1 MANKLKFILFG
12 TFPSWRLYG
21 VNERVKKQNKIYI
34 HTYALKNVN
43 TTKATMLN
51 LHFRDSFTS
60 KRLHITVY
68 ICLAERC

>member
-21 VNERVKKQNKIYI
+21 VNERVKKKQNI
-34 HTYALKNVN
+34 HTYKYALTNIN